1 MVAKSYYFFLISQQS
16 RKRYTRR
23 GSSGLHP
30 QHLYYNLILDCEALA
45 DILIITRGNL
55 ARPWRMG
62 DGPPWALS
70 QILSILT
77 QCLRGLASLH
87 ASPDPVIHRDIKPEN
102 ILFQHRERL
111 VESMEPGPLIKL
123 ADFGLA
129 TQGSKCEGPAGT
141 WKYAAPEVI
150 LGQAYDSKIDIWSL
164 GIVIMQLLLR
174 GDIPLLTSRCM
185 QGLQW
190 CRDVITVANHNYKNC
205 LNHDDLHLGNDG
217 NSLETTLWAFI
228 ALFMLKWEPKDRK
241 SAQQCLD
248 SPILSGMQEYERVLA
263 KGAPNSARQSQ
274 DPYTNPTLESASAS
288 APLPYQEAS
297 PTVYG
302 QDVAEKEALRYQGSQ
317 VFRMAGLRQQLESEN
332 PKPLSY
338 GWVSGNWRDNGP
350 ANQQKSAV

>member
-1 MVAKSYYFFLISQQS
+1 MAAKSNYFFLNSQQS

-23 GSSGLHP
+23 GSSGFHP
-30 QHLYYNLILDCEALA
+30 QHLYYNLILDCEAFA
-45 DILIITRGNL
+45 DISIITRGNL
-55 ARPWRMG
+55 ARPWRMR
-62 DGPPWALS
+62 DRPPWALN

-102 ILFQHRERL
+102 ILVGHRECL
-111 VESMEPGPLIKL
+111 VESIEPGPWIKL

-150 LGQAYDSKIDIWSL
+150 LGQAYDSKVDVWSL
-164 GIVIMQLLLR
+164 GVVILQLLLR
-174 GDIPLLTSRCM
+174 GDIPLLTSGCM

-190 CRDVITVANHNYKNC
+190 CQDVITVAEQYCKDC
-205 LNHDDLHLGNDG
+205 LIHDDLHLGNDG
-217 NSLETTLWAFI
+217 NSMRTTLCAFI

-248 SPILSGMQEYERVLA
+248 SPILTGMQAYERVLT
-263 KGAPNSARQSQ
+263 KGAPNCARQSQ
-274 DPYTNPTLESASAS
+274 DPYTNSTLEFASAS

-297 PTVYG
+297 PTVYD
-302 QDVAEKEALRYQGSQ
+302 QDVAEKEALRYQGSKM
-317 VFRMAGLRQQLESEN
+317 FRMAGLHQQLESEN
-332 PKPLSY
+332 PQPLSY
-338 GWVSGNWRDNGP
+338 GWVSGNWHGNGP
-350 ANQQKSAV
+350 ANQQQ